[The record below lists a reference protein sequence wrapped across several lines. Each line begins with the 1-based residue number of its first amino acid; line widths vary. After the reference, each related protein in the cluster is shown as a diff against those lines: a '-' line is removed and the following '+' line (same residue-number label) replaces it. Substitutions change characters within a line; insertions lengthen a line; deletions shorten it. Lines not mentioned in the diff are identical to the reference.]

1 MKQFI
6 SFKYSSLYP
15 LIALIGG
22 LIIVIFSLIYANNI
36 KCSYFLI
43 GAYLLIFCFINYKT
57 CLKSLIYFG
66 ILGGIFFL
74 ITYLISNSVTQ
85 GIYMLNR
92 IGAFIVGML
101 PGISVGADRLTRNLS
116 QIKAPRSLTL
126 GMLIVF
132 SFMPIL
138 KEESKRVREGMKARG
153 SYSLFNPRIFYRAFL
168 IPFITQVVDISDT
181 LSLSIETRA
190 FDLHDK
196 NYSVYKKEYL
206 RFANLLFILI
216 IILGVVLTVIL

>member
-1 MKQFI
+1 MKQFF
-6 SFKYSSLYP
+6 SYKYSSLYP

-36 KCSYFLI
+36 KCSYFLL
-43 GAYLLIFCFINYKT
+43 GACLLMFCFINYKT

-168 IPFITQVVDISDT
+168 VPFITQVVDISDT

-206 RFANLLFILI
+206 RFADLLFILI